1 MVGGMRYRDASIRL
15 SLELAWARHETWE
28 KKSSTSFL
36 SFSPGGAVDLTPT
49 LDPIVRAAVNL
60 ASSDPG
66 SYLPYPDALYTSTE
80 LGKISAK

>member
-1 MVGGMRYRDASIRL
+1 MRRFVSALNLHGR
-15 SLELAWARHETWE
+15 ATRHGR

-36 SFSPGGAVDLTPT
+36 SFSLGGAVDLTPT